1 MDPRRPGRRTIV
13 LLITMCGALAFAGS
27 ASAHAHISPA
37 IATTEDQV
45 YTLVVP
51 TEKEDASTTQ
61 IEVTP
66 PSGFSIE
73 SVAPAP
79 GWKQEVATSG
89 SGEETEITKVTW
101 SGGDIPPEQAA
112 FLSFFGSGEEAKT
125 YAFKVRQTYSD
136 GEVVNWAGPESA
148 DEPAP
153 TIELESSLGGGGG
166 NKTLEIVAL
175 AVGGVALVL
184 ALGGLLTASGR
195 RPVA

>member
-1 MDPRRPGRRTIV
+1 MKLLRPGRGV
-13 LLITMCGALAFAGS
+13 GVVLITMLAGLASAGS
-27 ASAHAHISPA
+27 AFAHAHISPA
-37 IATTEDQV
+37 VAPREDQV

-61 IEVTP
+61 IELTP
-66 PSGFSIE
+66 SSGFSIE

-101 SGGDIPPEQAA
+101 SGGDVPPEQAA
-112 FLSFFGSGEEAKT
+112 YLSFLGSGGEAKT
-125 YAFKVRQTYSD
+125 YSFNVRQTYSD
-136 GEVVNWAGPESA
+136 GEVVNWSGPESS

-153 TIELESSLGGGGG
+153 TIELKSSLGGGG

-175 AVGGVALVL
+175 ALAGVALVL
-184 ALGGLLTASGR
+184 AIGGLLAGLGR
-195 RPVA
+195 RTVT